1 MIFSKKVKKRIKA
14 KKENGNTPPE
24 VIIKTKPEWVKSSL
38 ANKSKY
44 QQKSNQNL
52 KEKKTEEQKKDS
64 TDQTQAIVND
74 LKHKLKECED
84 KLLRSLAENDNLRKR
99 HEKETEDNLKYATK
113 NFAFSLLPVID
124 NFQRA
129 IKSIPDEVSE
139 KDKFLKNLVIG
150 IQAVEKELDDV
161 FVKNG
166 IKKFDSL
173 DQKFDP
179 EIHQAVSKVNNEKP
193 EGIIVEEFQ
202 KGFMIGDRL
211 LRPAMVVVSMG
222 QEKKEDKK

>member
-1 MIFSKKVKKRIKA
+1 MQKDPINK
-14 KKENGNTPPE
+14 N
-24 VIIKTKPEWVKSSL
+24 KSS
-38 ANKSKY
+38 K
-44 QQKSNQNL
+44 QKSNQNL
-52 KEKKTEEQKKDS
+52 KENKTEEQKKDS
-64 TDQTQAIVND
+64 VGKSQEIVND

-113 NFAFSLLPVID
+113 NFAFSLLPVTD

-129 IKSIPDEVSE
+129 IQSIPDDVSE
-139 KDKFLKNLVIG
+139 KDKLLKNLVIG

-173 DQKFDP
+173 DQKFNP
-179 EIHQAVSKVNNEKP
+179 EVHQAVSKVNNDKP
-193 EGIIVEEFQ
+193 EGTIVEEFQ
-202 KGFMIGDRL
+202 RGYMIGDRL
-211 LRPAMVVVSMG
+211 LRAAMVVVSMG
-222 QEKKEDKK
+222 PEKKEEKK

>member
-1 MIFSKKVKKRIKA
+1 MQKDPINK
-14 KKENGNTPPE
+14 N
-24 VIIKTKPEWVKSSL
+24 KSS
-38 ANKSKY
+38 K
-44 QQKSNQNL
+44 QKSNQDL
-52 KEKKTEEQKKDS
+52 KENKTEEQKKDS
-64 TDQTQAIVND
+64 VGKNQEIVND

-113 NFAFSLLPVID
+113 NFAFSLLPVTD

-129 IKSIPDEVSE
+129 IQSIPDDVSE
-139 KDKFLKNLVIG
+139 KDKLLKNLVIG

-173 DQKFDP
+173 DQKFNP
-179 EIHQAVSKVNNEKP
+179 EIHQAVSKVNNDKP
-193 EGIIVEEFQ
+193 EGTIVEEFQ
-202 KGFMIGDRL
+202 RGYMIGDRL
-211 LRPAMVVVSMG
+211 LRAAMVVVSMG
-222 QEKKEDKK
+222 PEKKEEKK

>member
-1 MIFSKKVKKRIKA
+1 MQKDPINKNKPSK
-14 KKENGNTPPE
+14 
-24 VIIKTKPEWVKSSL
+24 
-38 ANKSKY
+38 
-44 QQKSNQNL
+44 QKSNQNL
-52 KEKKTEEQKKDS
+52 KENKTEEQRKDS
-64 TDQTQAIVND
+64 VDKNQEIIND

-113 NFAFSLLPVID
+113 NFAFSLLPVTD

-129 IKSIPDEVSE
+129 IQSIPDDVSE
-139 KDKFLKNLVIG
+139 KDKLLKNLVIG

-173 DQKFDP
+173 DQKFNP
-179 EIHQAVSKVNNEKP
+179 ELHQAVSKVNNDKA
-193 EGIIVEEFQ
+193 EGTIVEEFQ
-202 KGFMIGDRL
+202 RGYMIGDRL
-211 LRPAMVVVSMG
+211 LRAAMVVVSMG
-222 QEKKEDKK
+222 PEKKEEKK

>member
-1 MIFSKKVKKRIKA
+1 MQKDPINK
-14 KKENGNTPPE
+14 N
-24 VIIKTKPEWVKSSL
+24 KSS
-38 ANKSKY
+38 K
-44 QQKSNQNL
+44 QKSNQNL
-52 KEKKTEEQKKDS
+52 KEIKKEEKKKDS
-64 TDQTQAIVND
+64 VGKSQEIVND

-113 NFAFSLLPVID
+113 NFAFSLLPVTD

-129 IKSIPDEVSE
+129 IQSIPDDVSE
-139 KDKFLKNLVIG
+139 KDKLLKNLVIG

-173 DQKFDP
+173 DQKFNP
-179 EIHQAVSKVNNEKP
+179 EIHQAVSKVNNHKP
-193 EGIIVEEFQ
+193 EGTIVEEFQ
-202 KGFMIGDRL
+202 RDYMIGDRL
-211 LRPAMVVVSMG
+211 LRAAMVVVSMG
-222 QEKKEDKK
+222 PEKKEEKK

>member
-1 MIFSKKVKKRIKA
+1 MQKDPINK
-14 KKENGNTPPE
+14 N
-24 VIIKTKPEWVKSSL
+24 KSS
-38 ANKSKY
+38 K
-44 QQKSNQNL
+44 QKSNQNL
-52 KEKKTEEQKKDS
+52 KENKTEEQKKDS
-64 TDQTQAIVND
+64 VGKSQEIVND

-113 NFAFSLLPVID
+113 NFAFSLLPVTD

-129 IKSIPDEVSE
+129 IQSIPDDVSE
-139 KDKFLKNLVIG
+139 KDKLLKNLVIG

-173 DQKFDP
+173 DQKFNP
-179 EIHQAVSKVNNEKP
+179 EIHQAVSKVNNDKP
-193 EGIIVEEFQ
+193 EGTIVEEFQ
-202 KGFMIGDRL
+202 RGYMIGDRL
-211 LRPAMVVVSMG
+211 LRAAMVVVSMG
-222 QEKKEDKK
+222 PEKKEGKK